1 MLNENEGL
9 EEHILVYVLD
19 KFLMLLLTKY
29 RAAFSLPYL
38 PKKKRKKKRQLSPTK
53 WEEKDT
59 LKWGCVVE
67 GVPNPNYWVMP
78 SPTS

>member
-38 PKKKRKKKRQLSPTK
+38 PKKKKEKEKATVPHKVGRKRHTEVGLCCGGSP
-53 WEEKDT
+53 
-59 LKWGCVVE
+59 
-67 GVPNPNYWVMP
+67 
-78 SPTS
+78 